1 MKTSRRHGTGIFLLA
16 ALGVWGCGAE
26 ARSENAADATPIEVA
41 SAPTATVEDR
51 AADLA
56 QGLVEEPLEVK
67 PVVEPTPVRT
77 EPVVARRP
85 APSTPPAAEPDPGPR
100 TSEPM
105 LVSTAVEGSIP
116 EAPPEP
122 IPAVFEGTVFEVSL
136 DTELSTHDHLIGDV
150 FWATLVEDLRAENGE
165 VLVPAGAGVR
175 GVITESLP
183 SPDADEP
190 ALLEFE
196 FDAILVQGRELPL
209 ESVVVFAPVE
219 TSTRDSGG
227 ESVVKVVGGAAAGA
241 ILGRILGG
249 SKSDAAKGA
258 VVGAAAGGA
267 VAAGTRDGHAKVPAG
282 AVVELELMRS
292 FRLIS

>member
-1 MKTSRRHGTGIFLLA
+1 MKANRRHGAGYLLLA
-16 ALGVWGCGAE
+16 ALGLWGCGAE
-26 ARSENAADATPIEVA
+26 ARSENAADATPIVV
-41 SAPTATVEDR
+41 PTPTVEDR

-56 QGLVEEPLEVK
+56 QGLVEEPVELK
-67 PVVEPTPVRT
+67 PVVEPAPEPAPARS
-77 EPVVARRP
+77 EPVVTRRP
-85 APSTPPAAEPDPGPR
+85 QPSTPPAAEPGPR
-100 TSEPM
+100 MSEPVLM
-105 LVSTAVEGSIP
+105 ATDGEGSIP

-122 IPAVFEGTVFEVSL
+122 APAVFEGTVFEVSL
-136 DTELSTHDHLIGDV
+136 DTELSTHDHLVGDV
-150 FWATLVEDLRAENGE
+150 FWATLVDDLRAENGM

-183 SPDADEP
+183 SPSDDEP

-196 FDAILVQGRELPL
+196 FDAILVDGRELPL
-209 ESVVVFAPVE
+209 ESAVVYAPVE

-227 ESVVKVVGGAAAGA
+227 ESAVKVVGGAAAGA

-249 SKSDAAKGA
+249 SNRDAAKGA

-267 VAAGTRDGHAKVPAG
+267 VAAGTRDGHAQIDEG
-282 AVVELELMRS
+282 AVVELELLRS